1 MGKFRKHFHALVG
14 ALVLCL
20 SLTTAIAETYPGY
33 TTQNLNV
40 RVASGGEGKIVAH
53 LDTDEDVL
61 VIGEEQAKGKGWL
74 LVEVEKNGETVQGYV
89 LKSGVER
96 AVQMQM
102 YSGIYSLTSLRT
114 GEWKNAQTGET
125 GAAPQD
131 ETATVEYEGYGVY
144 SGAFSGG
151 KRSGDGTFL
160 WENGENY
167 VGEWKSDQIFGKGI
181 LDTARRNGS
190 ERHIQKGEALYRKYH
205 HSANGWQHTDEN
217 TLGRETA
224 HVWDADVAGWN
235 DD

>member
-1 MGKFRKHFHALVG
+1 MGKFGKHFHALVG

-40 RVASGGEGKIVAH
+40 RVAPGGEGKIVAH

-102 YSGIYSLTSLRT
+102 YSGIYSLTKRVLRRRMKPQPLST
-114 GEWKNAQTGET
+114 RDTACTPALFQVEREAET
-125 GAAPQD
+125 GHS
-131 ETATVEYEGYGVY
+131 
-144 SGAFSGG
+144 SGRMG
-151 KRSGDGTFL
+151 KTM
-160 WENGENY
+160 
-167 VGEWKSDQIFGKGI
+167 
-181 LDTARRNGS
+181 
-190 ERHIQKGEALYRKYH
+190 
-205 HSANGWQHTDEN
+205 SANGKAIRYLEK
-217 TLGRETA
+217 A
-224 HVWDADVAGWN
+224 Y
-235 DD
+235 

>member
-114 GEWKNAQTGET
+114 ENGKTRRQAKRVLRRRMKPQPLSTRDTACTPALFQMEREAET
-125 GAAPQD
+125 GHS
-131 ETATVEYEGYGVY
+131 
-144 SGAFSGG
+144 SGKMG
-151 KRSGDGTFL
+151 KTM
-160 WENGENY
+160 
-167 VGEWKSDQIFGKGI
+167 
-181 LDTARRNGS
+181 
-190 ERHIQKGEALYRKYH
+190 
-205 HSANGWQHTDEN
+205 SANGKAIRYLEK
-217 TLGRETA
+217 A
-224 HVWDADVAGWN
+224 Y
-235 DD
+235 